1 MSDRAKEFLDHWE
14 SEHVRTVQHAQ
25 KRDEA
30 GRLARESLADAKRAG
45 ISEKDLEDAADGDL
59 FGNMLE
65 ALEAAANEQMG
76 PALRGNKDEAAN

>member
-30 GRLARESLADAKRAG
+30 GRLADSDDCGHLFRLKADSDSDRSRTAFR
-45 ISEKDLEDAADGDL
+45 
-59 FGNMLE
+59 
-65 ALEAAANEQMG
+65 
-76 PALRGNKDEAAN
+76 